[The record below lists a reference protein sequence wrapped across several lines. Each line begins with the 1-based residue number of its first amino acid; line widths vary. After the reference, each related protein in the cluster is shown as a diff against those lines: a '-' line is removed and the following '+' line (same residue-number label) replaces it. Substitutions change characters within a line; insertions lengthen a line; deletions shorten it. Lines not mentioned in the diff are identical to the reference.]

1 MPEEVIARGVG
12 VVVGGVVV
20 GGGVDRIVIPKEP
33 VAVAPLES
41 VTPKVNVLVP
51 ALTGVPLS
59 TPVVEVVLPLK
70 PNPVLQ
76 APEHAV
82 HVHV

>member
-1 MPEEVIARGVG
+1 VPEEVIARGVG
-12 VVVGGVVV
+12 VGGGVVGGVV
-20 GGGVDRIVIPKEP
+20 VDRIVIPKER

-41 VTPKVNVLVP
+41 VTLKVNVLVP

-59 TPVVEVVLPLK
+59 TPVVEVVPPLK

-76 APEHAV
+76 GPEHAV